1 MKRGKP
7 MARRTPLQR
16 KLPMRRRP
24 LEQVSADLNDDTAE
38 RQGLPPRHLNS
49 NRTRRNDSKWR
60 SDCLA
65 ERGAWCR
72 ACGGTV
78 HVQMDHVI
86 PRAQGGPSVIENGV
100 PLCGAFGR
108 GCHDRKTAGRLKIRR
123 EMLDPDQIA
132 WLELAGH
139 AMWLPDGTVA
149 GRHNVLF
156 AALHDTEVSK

>member
-1 MKRGKP
+1 

-24 LEQVSADLNDDTAE
+24 LEQVSADLGNDRAE
-38 RQGLPPRHLNS
+38 RQGLPRNNAGS
-49 NRTRRNDSKWR
+49 NRNRRNDSQWR

-65 ERGAWCR
+65 MRGEWCR
-72 ACGGTV
+72 ACGGNV
-78 HVQMDHVI
+78 HVQMDHMI
-86 PRAQGGPSVIENGV
+86 PRGQGGPSVVENGL

-108 GCHDRKTAGRLKIRR
+108 GCHDRKTAHLLLVKRGW
-123 EMLDPDQIA
+123 LDSDQVA

-139 AMWLPDGTVA
+139 AIWLPDGTVA

-156 AALHDTEVSK
+156 AAADDTEVGR